1 MIKQGHLAIL
11 TASFLVVGGY
21 AFPASI
27 TLLGAHMGRHV
38 TNHSSTVFWK
48 ADIKGTGVGNRKH
61 PTKHLYD
68 FTLTELS
75 ILYYYR
81 FKCVLFG
88 VDFPHNPG
96 T

>member
-1 MIKQGHLAIL
+1 MILPYMVQSADYVVECLTITVSLQQTMIKQGHLAIL

-48 ADIKGTGVGNRKH
+48 ADIKGTGVGNRKQ
-61 PTKHLYD
+61 PTKH
-68 FTLTELS
+68 
-75 ILYYYR
+75 
-81 FKCVLFG
+81 
-88 VDFPHNPG
+88 
-96 T
+96 